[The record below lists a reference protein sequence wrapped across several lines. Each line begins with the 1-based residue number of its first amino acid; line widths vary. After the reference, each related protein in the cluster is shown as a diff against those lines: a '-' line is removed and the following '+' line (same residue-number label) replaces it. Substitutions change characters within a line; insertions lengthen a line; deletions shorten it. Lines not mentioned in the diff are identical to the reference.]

1 MLLKPEIWYKF
12 DIKIYLN
19 IKKVKRYYLLIF
31 RVTLP
36 E

>member
-12 DIKIYLN
+12 DLN